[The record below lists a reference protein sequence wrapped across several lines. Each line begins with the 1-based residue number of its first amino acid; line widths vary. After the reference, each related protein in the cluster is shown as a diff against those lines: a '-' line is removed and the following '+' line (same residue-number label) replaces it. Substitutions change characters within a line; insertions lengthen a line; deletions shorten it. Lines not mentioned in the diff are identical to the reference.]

1 MLTLPLTFL
10 DLKPENVLIY
20 IDNVELVIST
30 ELAATSVVSTKT
42 SGSATPRPYPV
53 SGNQTPRYRVG
64 GAQTPRQKAITI
76 VKSTNLQPDKS
87 SGNQEAGNESMSV
100 KVADIRNGMPSSLGG
115 IFPILIFSTNNQP
128 DPSSGNPGT
137 GDEDISAKVADVGN
151 GAPSGPGAISPIF
164 ISFTRR
170 IFGKPGSS

>member
-1 MLTLPLTFL
+1 VLTLSLIFP
-10 DLKPENVLIY
+10 DLKPENVLVY
-20 IDNVELVIST
+20 IDNVELIIST
-30 ELAATSVVSTKT
+30 ELAAMSVVHVSTKA
-42 SGSATPRPYPV
+42 SGSATPRPYPL

-64 GAQTPRQKAITI
+64 GTQTPRQKVISI

-100 KVADIRNGMPSSLGG
+100 KVADIRNGMPSGLGG

-128 DPSSGNPGT
+128 DASSGNPET

-164 ISFTRR
+164 ISSTRR
-170 IFGKPGSS
+170 ISGKP